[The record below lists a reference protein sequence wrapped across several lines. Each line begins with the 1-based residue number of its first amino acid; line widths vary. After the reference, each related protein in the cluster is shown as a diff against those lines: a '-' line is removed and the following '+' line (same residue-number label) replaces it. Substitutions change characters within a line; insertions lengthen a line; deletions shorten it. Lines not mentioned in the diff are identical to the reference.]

1 MDSGS
6 GADSTTIRRP
16 VKSKGEWT
24 HLTAHSCW
32 VPTRVRPTK
41 ACGAVGSP
49 SCTVQPQEPSALT
62 ELLHHFFF
70 FFFLSLDF
78 NHLTFEREV
87 ILDGN
92 DQTSLL
98 QHVSKHHKM
107 WYTCSDE
114 SSTLTSFPTKL
125 LSLSLSLRE
134 ILEPLC
140 KYYQLSNCIYVCI

>member
-1 MDSGS
+1 MDAFDSSFGLGS
-6 GADSTTIRRP
+6 NP
-16 VKSKGEWT
+16 GET
-24 HLTAHSCW
+24 HQGLWSSWVSFLHSAA
-32 VPTRVRPTK
+32 TRAQCPDRAP
-41 ACGAVGSP
+41 P
-49 SCTVQPQEPSALT
+49 P
-62 ELLHHFFF
+62 FFF